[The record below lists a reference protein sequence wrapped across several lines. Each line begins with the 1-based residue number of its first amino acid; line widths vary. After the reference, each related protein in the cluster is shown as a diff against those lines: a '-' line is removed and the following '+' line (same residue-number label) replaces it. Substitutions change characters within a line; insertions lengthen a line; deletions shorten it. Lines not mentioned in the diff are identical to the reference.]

1 MLTMVDG
8 TERLQYVLKQV
19 KDAAGM
25 ATARKLAKQIT
36 DSSDED
42 SKDLEVRVFAA
53 FPFGIRFDQHRLLYN
68 FP

>member
-1 MLTMVDG
+1 MVDG
-8 TERLQYVLKQV
+8 TDRLRYVLKQV

-42 SKDLEVRVFAA
+42 SKDLEVRKTSVFS
-53 FPFGIRFDQHRLLYN
+53 FGIRVNLLVH
-68 FP
+68 

>member
-1 MLTMVDG
+1 MVDG
-8 TERLQYVLKQV
+8 TDRLRYVLKQV

-53 FPFGIRFDQHRLLYN
+53 SPFGIRFDQHRLLYN